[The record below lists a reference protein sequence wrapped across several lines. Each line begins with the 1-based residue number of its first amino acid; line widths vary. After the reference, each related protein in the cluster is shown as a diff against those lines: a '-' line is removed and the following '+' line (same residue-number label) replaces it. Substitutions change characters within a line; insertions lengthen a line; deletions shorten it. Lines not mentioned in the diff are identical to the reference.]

1 LTSRSLPPVGE
12 SCAHPLQNGIGV
24 ERLLDKV
31 TGARVDGR
39 ECFRCLVLSGYYD
52 DPSRRRVQSFEHVCA
67 RTIGHEQVEENAV
80 RLPLADRIDEIITA
94 QICHDA
100 VAFEPKDGFQGVTDS
115 LIVFNYRNKAFQ
127 KGIPYLA
134 ASYLKLHI
142 IV

>member
-1 LTSRSLPPVGE
+1 MKVGRFASTSRCLDQAWTRNVRRGLQPWPRVFPASAVERSSSVLMTHLTSRSLPPVGE

-67 RTIGHEQVEENAV
+67 RTIRHEQVEEN
-80 RLPLADRIDEIITA
+80 
-94 QICHDA
+94 
-100 VAFEPKDGFQGVTDS
+100 
-115 LIVFNYRNKAFQ
+115 
-127 KGIPYLA
+127 
-134 ASYLKLHI
+134 
-142 IV
+142 